1 MIFLKKR
8 KNNIMKLPERK
19 HTRLKNYDYS
29 QNGAYFVTICAAGRK
44 QILSEIVGQAAPCL
58 PQIKL
63 TKIGKVTEKYIK
75 NINNVYK
82 HINVDKYV
90 IMPDHIHIIFSI
102 NHPLGGGQRADRPTL
117 NNIVRSIKVMVSKSI
132 GYSVFQ
138 SSFFEHVIRNEDD
151 LYETRKYIENNPLK
165 WLITK
170 TE

>member
-1 MIFLKKR
+1 
-8 KNNIMKLPERK
+8 MKLPERK